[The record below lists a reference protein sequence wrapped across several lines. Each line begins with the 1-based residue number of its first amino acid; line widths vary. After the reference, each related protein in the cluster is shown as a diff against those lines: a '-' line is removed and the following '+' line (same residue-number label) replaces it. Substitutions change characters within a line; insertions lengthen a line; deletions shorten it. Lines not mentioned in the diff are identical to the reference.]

1 MKNGVAAFYDNFD
14 KKLIDDYVLGN
25 PRIESAIKELGS
37 FIKPSSTSILDIG
50 CGIGWSSHEFAKTFA
65 STKIYG
71 IDLSPKLIERA
82 KALFLRSNLE
92 YHCVDITEN
101 FSFDSKFDAVSLID
115 VYEHIPL
122 NSREEFHACLKLFLN
137 DGSRVLLACPSKFHQ
152 NWLRANKPE
161 GLQPVDEDVDFKTI
175 QKLSSDIDCEVIF
188 FSYKKIWKAYDYFY
202 AVLERRPRYSSDGEI
217 TQQSPIVLESQAERY
232 KRLGIPY
239 SKKNREFKGYYF
251 LKRLKNF
258 FR

>member
-1 MKNGVAAFYDNFD
+1 MKESLDYYNAEVEKMTLDYLNGNS
-14 KKLIDDYVLGN
+14 
-25 PRIESAIKELGS
+25 RIESAIREFGS

-50 CGIGWSSHEFAKTFA
+50 CGIGWSSHEFAKTFP

-71 IDLSPKLIERA
+71 IDLSPRLIEKA
-82 KALFLRSNLE
+82 KTLFLRSNLE
-92 YHCVDITEN
+92 YHCVDITED

-115 VYEHIPL
+115 VYEHIPFH
-122 NSREEFHACLKLFLN
+122 SREEFHARIKLFLN

-152 NWLRANKPE
+152 NWLRKYKTE

-175 QKLSSDIDCEVIF
+175 QKLSSDINCEVIF
-188 FSYKKIWKAYDYFY
+188 FSYKKIWRAYDYFY
-202 AVLERRPRYSSDGEI
+202 AVLERRPQYGSEPEI
-217 TQQSPIVLESQAERY
+217 TLQSPIVLESQAERY

-239 SKKNREFKGYYF
+239 SKKNREFKGYYM
-251 LKRLKNF
+251 LKRLKTI